1 MIEIKNASTS
11 YVKGKKIIDKMNLK
25 IEDGIVFGFIGPNG
39 AGKTTTLEMITG
51 VLQIDEGDIFIDGKS
66 IKTKP
71 IEAKKKFGFVPDS
84 PEMFEKLTGL
94 EYLNFIGDVYE
105 VNPEERLEI
114 VEKLAKKF
122 NIYDSLKDRIQ
133 SYSHGMK
140 QKLLIIS
147 VLLYNPKNWILD
159 EPMTGLDPQASYTL
173 KELMKE
179 DKRSDK
185 ENVMKEHSKK
195 GNTVFFSTH
204 VLEVAEKICDKIAII
219 NKGKIIYTGTIEEL
233 KEQLKTDTSLEESF
247 LELIES
253 KEK

>member
-1 MIEIKNASTS
+1 
-11 YVKGKKIIDKMNLK
+11 
-25 IEDGIVFGFIGPNG
+25 
-39 AGKTTTLEMITG
+39 
-51 VLQIDEGDIFIDGKS
+51 
-66 IKTKP
+66 
-71 IEAKKKFGFVPDS
+71 
-84 PEMFEKLTGL
+84 
-94 EYLNFIGDVYE
+94 
-105 VNPEERLEI
+105 
-114 VEKLAKKF
+114 
-122 NIYDSLKDRIQ
+122 
-133 SYSHGMK
+133 MK

-173 KELMKE
+173 KEL
-179 DKRSDK
+179 
-185 ENVMKEHSKK
+185 MKEHSKK

>member
-51 VLQIDEGDIFIDGKS
+51 VLQIDEGDIFIDEKS

-105 VNPEERLEI
+105 VDPEQRLEI

-179 DKRSDK
+179 
-185 ENVMKEHSKK
+185 HSQK

>member
-1 MIEIKNASTS
+1 MIEIKNVSTS

-25 IEDGIVFGFIGPNG
+25 IEDKTIFGFIGPNG

-66 IKTKP
+66 IKGNP
-71 IEAKKKFGFVPDS
+71 IEAKKLFGFVPDS
-84 PEMFEKLTGL
+84 PDMFEKLTGL
-94 EYLNFIGDVYE
+94 EYLNFIGDIYK
-105 VNPEERLEI
+105 VNPKQRLEI
-114 VEKLAKKF
+114 IEKLAKEF
-122 NIYDSLKDRIQ
+122 NIYDHLKERIQ

-159 EPMTGLDPQASYTL
+159 EPMTGLDPQSSHTL

-179 DKRSDK
+179 
-185 ENVMKEHSKK
+185 HAGK

-219 NKGKIIYTGTIEEL
+219 NKGKIIYTGSIEDL
-233 KEQLKTDTSLEESF
+233 KEQVKKDASLEESF
-247 LELIES
+247 LELIETK
-253 KEK
+253 KE